1 MAMIQDNPAR
11 MALACILAAVCASC
25 DAAGDAPAATDAPPA
40 AEAQVVDEL
49 PLRRGYYVRTDDE
62 CGTASN
68 ATLALVRRDGITGC
82 SFSRI
87 ERIGESRYRVGVSC
101 AVRAAPPGQEHER
114 DEYTNEYEI
123 LAEDRYRVTYDYG
136 ETVEFRFCPQQSLPD
151 SWRDNDISDVTG

>member
-1 MAMIQDNPAR
+1 MAAIQSKPAR
-11 MALACILAAVCASC
+11 MAFTCILATACASC
-25 DAAGDAPAATDAPPA
+25 GAAVDAPVDADAPTA
-40 AEAQVVDEL
+40 AQAQAVDEL
-49 PLRRGYYVRTDDE
+49 PLRRGFYVRTDDE

-87 ERIGESRYRVGVSC
+87 ERIGESRYRAGVSC

-123 LAEDRYRVTYDYG
+123 LAEDRYRVTYEYG